1 MHRGMSA
8 SAREDVLGAD
18 RFVLKGRIGG
28 GAMGEVFR
36 AHDRERG
43 VDVALKM
50 LRDPEPQKIYRFKR
64 EFRALADVAHPN
76 LVRLHE
82 LVSSGDRWFFTMEL
96 VDGIDFLS
104 WVRGEGEG
112 GPREDETPTGDVDPA
127 SVPSSEPEWP
137 TVTSEVG
144 STAKAAPRRRRT
156 SQSTAS
162 SVSAMASPTAPV
174 LRIASPLLT
183 DDQWQR
189 LREGVRQL
197 AVGVQALH
205 DHGTLHRD
213 IKPSNVMVARDGRV
227 VLLDFG
233 IISELSRPTAADAA
247 GLLFGTPAYM
257 APEIGSRR
265 ALDAA
270 ADWYAVGVML
280 YEAMA
285 GRRPFHAPV
294 AELLEMK
301 RLREPPPVRELAV
314 SPPPDLEDLCTEL
327 LARDPAARPAGADI
341 LARLGARRGAAAPA
355 RPAVD
360 APLVGRDV
368 HLASLRA
375 AYGAVLSGEPRVV
388 LISGPSGVGKST
400 LVSRFL
406 AEVNAEGQAMIVAGR
421 CYERESVPF
430 KAVDDLVDNLCQ
442 RLAALPKQE
451 VMGLLPRRVASLAR
465 LFPVLEQID
474 AVRNAPRR
482 LVEPTDPHE
491 QRRVAFAALREL
503 LVRLSARRPL
513 VLHIDDGQWG
523 DDDSAALLA
532 EVFRAPYA
540 PPALL
545 VVNYRETED
554 MGRFVERLRDVD
566 RGHVDLAVGDLSFDD
581 ARTLADVVL
590 AEGGAPRRFAEAI
603 ARESGGNPLFVT
615 ELARYVVGGADAERL
630 VSLEDI
636 VRARVGELPAGARR
650 LLELLAVAAWAVP
663 RPIAIAAAA
672 VDDEAQT
679 IEALLAARLVHVR
692 TLPGGDLLET
702 FHDRVRAAVVAQVPA
717 AALPDIHRR
726 LAAAMD
732 QGDGQLVDHLAVHLD
747 LAGDAEGAGPCYRRA
762 ADAAASKLAFGRA
775 ALMYARAIELL
786 HPTGAARAEIYAHMA
801 EAFQNA
807 GKGVESA
814 AAYMAAA
821 TGVDRIRSLRYR
833 GQAGQQLLRA
843 GHIDEGVAAIRDVLA
858 EVGIRMPRSRL
869 RAMVSLLGHRLQV
882 RWGRLRYVERSA
894 DAVSVEQLTKID
906 VCWTASVAFGMSDT
920 MAGALFQARHVLE
933 SLRAGEPHHVS
944 HALAI
949 EGVYRSL
956 VGVRAMR
963 EVDAIQGRA
972 RDLADRTGD
981 PLSIA
986 WATGAHSLT
995 RYQVGHW
1002 RRSCESAAHSL
1013 AAMEGRAGMWFERAT
1028 VEMYRLWSLY
1038 WMGHFR
1044 ELAERTSALRSQAL
1058 DLGDLYSA
1066 TSLSIGLPAVQW
1078 LVRDRADDGRRAADE
1093 AMAGWSRQTYHLQHH
1108 WHAYA
1113 IAHVDMYQGR
1123 PLVAWELLRTAAR
1136 NARRAFLTNLQ
1147 MIRIELDWSRGRAA
1161 LLAVA
1166 QGEGDRDGLLRDA
1179 RRAARAL
1186 RKEKRGD
1193 AEALALTLEAA
1204 LAAQGGDAALAIP
1217 KLTAAT
1223 DRASEQELYFLAE
1236 LTRAARGRLLGGERG
1251 DAMVREAAAWMTE
1264 QNIADPAALG
1274 RIFLPGF

>member
-1 MHRGMSA
+1 MRPGMSA

-82 LVSSGDRWFFTMEL
+82 LVSWGDRWFFTMEL

-104 WVRGEGEG
+104 WVRGDD
-112 GPREDETPTGDVDPA
+112 PNAAREDETPTGDVDPA
-127 SVPSSEPEWP
+127 SVPSSEPAWP
-137 TVTSEVG
+137 TVTAEVHA
-144 STAKAAPRRRRT
+144 TVRAAPPRRRT
-156 SQSTAS
+156 SQTTSS
-162 SVSAMASPTAPV
+162 SVSAVSVAPAG
-174 LRIASPLLT
+174 RIAPPLLS

-189 LREGVRQL
+189 LRDGVRQL
-197 AVGVQALH
+197 AIGVQALH

-233 IISELSRPTAADAA
+233 IITELSRPTAADTA
-247 GLLFGTPAYM
+247 GLVFGTPAYM
-257 APEIGSRR
+257 APEVGSRR
-265 ALDAA
+265 TLDDA

-301 RLREPPPVRELAV
+301 RLRDAPPLRDLAV
-314 SPPPDLEDLCTEL
+314 APPPDLESLCTEL
-327 LARDPAARPAGADI
+327 LARDPAQRPSGADV
-341 LARLGARRGAAAPA
+341 LARLGARRGSGPPV
-355 RPAVD
+355 RVERLPD
-360 APLVGRDV
+360 APLIGREA
-368 HLASLRA
+368 HLAALRA
-375 AYGAVLSGEPRVV
+375 AYAAVLSGEPRVV
-388 LISGPSGVGKST
+388 LISGPSGAGKST

-406 AEVNAEGQAMIVAGR
+406 GEVNAEGQALVVAGR

-465 LFPVLEQID
+465 LFPMLEQID
-474 AVRNAPRR
+474 AVRTAPRR

-513 VLHIDDGQWG
+513 VLHVDDGQWG
-523 DDDSAALLA
+523 DDDSAALLT

-545 VVNYRETED
+545 IVNYRETPD
-554 MGRFVERLRDVD
+554 MGRFVERLREVD
-566 RGHVDLAVGDLSFDD
+566 RDRVDLTVGDLAPDD
-581 ARTLADVVL
+581 ARALADLVL
-590 AEGGAPRRFAEAI
+590 TEGGAPRRFAEAI

-636 VRARVGELPAGARR
+636 VRARVAELPAAARR
-650 LLELLAVAAWAVP
+650 LLDLLAVAAWAVP

-672 VDDEAQT
+672 VEDEAQT

-692 TLPGGDLLET
+692 TVRDGDLLET
-702 FHDRVRAAVVAQVPA
+702 FHDRVRATIVDQLPA
-717 AALPDIHRR
+717 EALPEIHRR

-732 QGDGQLVDHLAVHLD
+732 QGDAQLVDHLAVHLD
-747 LAGDAEGAGPCYRRA
+747 LAGDSARAGACYRRA
-762 ADAAASKLAFGRA
+762 ADAAAAKLAFGRA
-775 ALMYARAIELL
+775 ALMYARAIELQQ
-786 HPTGAARAEIYAHMA
+786 PIGAARAEINAHMA

-821 TGVDRIRSLRYR
+821 TGVARVQSLRYR

-869 RAMVSLLGHRLQV
+869 RAVLSLLAHRLQV
-882 RWGRLRYVERSA
+882 RLGGLRYVERSA
-894 DAVSVEQLTKID
+894 DAVSLEQLTKID

-920 MAGALFQARHVLE
+920 MAGAVFQARHVIE
-933 SLRAGEPHHVS
+933 SLRAGEPNHVS

-949 EGVYRSL
+949 EGVYRSFP
-956 VGVRAMR
+956 GVRGAR
-963 EVDAIQGRA
+963 EVDAIQVRA

-986 WATGAHSLT
+986 WAVGAHSLT
-995 RYQVGHW
+995 RYQLGQW
-1002 RRSCESAAHSL
+1002 RRSCESAQLSL

-1028 VEMYRLWSLY
+1028 VEMYRLWSLS

-1044 ELAERTSALRSQAL
+1044 ELAERTTALRSQAL

-1066 TSLSIGLPAVQW
+1066 TSLSIGLPALQW
-1078 LVRDRADDGRRAADE
+1078 LVRDRADEGRRAADE
-1093 AMAGWSRQTYHLQHH
+1093 AMARWSRQTYHLQHH

-1123 PLVAWELLRTAAR
+1123 PLAAWELLRTAKR
-1136 NARRAFLTNLQ
+1136 DARRAFLTNLQ
-1147 MIRIELDWSRGRAA
+1147 MIRIELEWSRGRAA
-1161 LLAVA
+1161 VLAVVR
-1166 QGEGDRDGLLRDA
+1166 GEGERKVLLRDA
-1179 RRAARAL
+1179 KRAARAL
-1186 RKEKRGD
+1186 RRERRGD
-1193 AEALALTLEAA
+1193 AEALALGLEAGIA
-1204 LAAQGGDAALAIP
+1204 SAQGDRDAAIP
-1217 KLTAAT
+1217 RLTAAT
-1223 DRASEQELYFLAE
+1223 DRAGEQEMFYLAE
-1236 LTRAARGRLLGGERG
+1236 LTKAARGRILGGERG
-1251 DAMVREAAAWMTE
+1251 AALVREADAWMAE
-1264 QNIADPAALG
+1264 QTIADPDALA
-1274 RIFLPGF
+1274 RVFLPGF